1 MRMQGERDFEELAHV
16 VIQASKSKTFMLA
29 GWRPKEELVLQPK
42 SEGIL
47 EA

>member
-1 MRMQGERDFEELAHV
+1 MRMKGERDFKELAHV
-16 VIQASKSKTFMLA
+16 VIKASKSKMFRLA